1 MTPYGKHLLP
11 DIAQSMIENVL
22 KGLDVEVYIN
32 DIGIFSDTYEAQMQ
46 KVNLV
51 LQRLEPTRLKVNPL
65 KCEWCVQ

>member
-1 MTPYGKHLLP
+1 
-11 DIAQSMIENVL
+11 MIENVL

-51 LQRLEPTRLKVNPL
+51 LQRLEPTGLKVNPL